1 MAANK
6 RAAILPNL
14 PTMAEAGMS
23 DFDTGIWFCLL
34 APKGTPQP
42 IIEKLAGGAQHAMG
56 EADVIDGLGKQGIDP
71 LAGGPDAL
79 ARFMRSELARWSE
92 VARAAGLKS

>member
-1 MAANK
+1 M
-6 RAAILPNL
+6 P
-14 PTMAEAGMS
+14 

-42 IIEKLAGGAQHAMG
+42 IIDKLSGAVQKTMQAP
-56 EADVIDGLGKQGIDP
+56 DVVEDLGKQGIDP
-71 LAGGPDAL
+71 LSGGPDVL
-79 ARFMRSELARWSE
+79 KRFMATELARWSD